1 MTTCTQLSDRMPDV
15 AHGTSRWTETEERH
29 LSACADCRAEWEL
42 VTAASRLGA
51 ALRSPADPAR
61 ISTLLLERLAH
72 ERQRTRLRARLW
84 TAAGLAAAAAVILA
98 VWTGART
105 GPRPGEA
112 ADGGAP
118 GVATTPV
125 APAAP
130 GGQARPGA
138 PARSQDSGPQA
149 TPAPALATAPTGGPR
164 AELPLPELDDLP
176 AEALDSMLQALDE
189 PGGRADAY
197 ELPALGDPGDRELDR
212 VLTGLEG

>member
-29 LSACADCRAEWEL
+29 LATCADCRAEWEL

-51 ALRSPADPAR
+51 TLRSPTDPALVATR
-61 ISTLLLERLAH
+61 LLERLAR
-72 ERQRTRLRARLW
+72 ERQHTRLRARLW
-84 TAAGLAAAAAVILA
+84 TAAGLAAAAAAMLA

-105 GPRPGEA
+105 GHRPGDA
-112 ADGGAP
+112 PAP
-118 GVATTPV
+118 GVATAPV
-125 APAAP
+125 APGRPEVPVAP
-130 GGQARPGA
+130 GDSAPPG
-138 PARSQDSGPQA
+138 
-149 TPAPALATAPTGGPR
+149 THAPALATAPTGALR

-189 PGGRADAY
+189 PAARADAY
-197 ELPALGDPGDRELDR
+197 ELPALADPGDRELER

>member
-15 AHGTSRWTETEERH
+15 AHGASRWTDMEERH
-29 LSACADCRAEWEL
+29 LAECADCRAEWEL

-51 ALRSPADPAR
+51 TLQTPADPALL
-61 ISTLLLERLAH
+61 STVLLERLAR
-72 ERQRTRLRARLW
+72 ERQRTRFRARLW
-84 TAAGLAAAAAVILA
+84 TVAGLAAAAAVILA

-105 GPRPGEA
+105 ATRPG
-112 ADGGAP
+112 DGAGGDAP
-118 GVATTPV
+118 RVATTPFGPSGPE

-130 GGQARPGA
+130 DSVPPVARP
-138 PARSQDSGPQA
+138 
-149 TPAPALATAPTGGPR
+149 PALATAPTGAPR

-189 PGGRADAY
+189 PGARANAY
-197 ELPALGDPGDRELDR
+197 ELPGLADPGDRELER

>member
-29 LSACADCRAEWEL
+29 LAECADCRAEWEL

-51 ALRSPADPAR
+51 ALRSPADPALL
-61 ISTLLLERLAH
+61 STVLLERLAR
-72 ERQRTRLRARLW
+72 ERQRTRMRARLW
-84 TAAGLAAAAAVILA
+84 TAVGLAAAAAVILA

-105 GPRPGEA
+105 GFRPGDA
-112 ADGGAP
+112 AGGAAP
-118 GVATTPV
+118 RVATAPVAPGRPEAPV
-125 APAAP
+125 APADTAP
-130 GGQARPGA
+130 VTR
-138 PARSQDSGPQA
+138 
-149 TPAPALATAPTGGPR
+149 APALATAPTGAPR

-189 PGGRADAY
+189 PGARADAY
-197 ELPALGDPGDRELDR
+197 ELPALADPGDRELER

>member
-15 AHGTSRWTETEERH
+15 AHGASRWTETEERH
-29 LSACADCRAEWEL
+29 LAACADCRAEWEL

-51 ALRSPADPAR
+51 AIRSPADPALV
-61 ISTLLLERLAH
+61 SSLLLARLAR

-98 VWTGART
+98 VWTGA
-105 GPRPGEA
+105 GLRPGDRA
-112 ADGGAP
+112 AGTAP
-118 GVATTPV
+118 RVATAPV
-125 APAAP
+125 APARPEAPVAP
-130 GGQARPGA
+130 G
-138 PARSQDSGPQA
+138 DS
-149 TPAPALATAPTGGPR
+149 TSPAPRPPVLATGPTERPR

-189 PGGRADAY
+189 PAARADAY
-197 ELPALGDPGDRELDR
+197 ELPTLGDPGDRELEQ

>member
-29 LSACADCRAEWEL
+29 LVECADCREEWEL

-51 ALRSPADPAR
+51 AIRSPADPALL
-61 ISTLLLERLAH
+61 STVLLERLAR

-105 GPRPGEA
+105 GPRPG
-112 ADGGAP
+112 DAP
-118 GVATTPV
+118 GAASRMATAPV
-125 APAAP
+125 APARPEAAVAP
-130 GGQARPGA
+130 GDSTQPVTRA
-138 PARSQDSGPQA
+138 PS
-149 TPAPALATAPTGGPR
+149 LATAPSGASR

-176 AEALDSMLQALDE
+176 AEALDSMLRALDE
-189 PGGRADAY
+189 PGARADAY
-197 ELPALGDPGDRELDR
+197 ELPALADPGDRELER

>member
-29 LSACADCRAEWEL
+29 LAACADCRAEWEL

-51 ALRSPADPAR
+51 ALRSPADPALV
-61 ISTLLLERLAH
+61 STLLLERLAR
-72 ERQRTRLRARLW
+72 ERQRTRLLARLW

-105 GPRPGEA
+105 GPRPGDA
-112 ADGGAP
+112 AGGAAP
-118 GVATTPV
+118 GVATVPV
-125 APAAP
+125 SPARPAAP
-130 GGQARPGA
+130 
-138 PARSQDSGPQA
+138 
-149 TPAPALATAPTGGPR
+149 

-176 AEALDSMLQALDE
+176 AEALDSMLQAQDE
-189 PGGRADAY
+189 PAARADAY
-197 ELPALGDPGDRELDR
+197 ELPALGDPGDRELER

>member
-29 LSACADCRAEWEL
+29 LAECADCRAEWEL

-51 ALRSPADPAR
+51 LRSPADPVLL
-61 ISTLLLERLAH
+61 STVLLERLAR

-105 GPRPGEA
+105 GSRPEA
-112 ADGGAP
+112 PIARGDSAP
-118 GVATTPV
+118 PV
-125 APAAP
+125 T
-130 GGQARPGA
+130 R
-138 PARSQDSGPQA
+138 
-149 TPAPALATAPTGGPR
+149 APALATAPTGAAR
-164 AELPLPELDDLP
+164 AEFPLPELDDLP

-189 PGGRADAY
+189 PGARADAY
-197 ELPALGDPGDRELDR
+197 ELPALADPGDRELER